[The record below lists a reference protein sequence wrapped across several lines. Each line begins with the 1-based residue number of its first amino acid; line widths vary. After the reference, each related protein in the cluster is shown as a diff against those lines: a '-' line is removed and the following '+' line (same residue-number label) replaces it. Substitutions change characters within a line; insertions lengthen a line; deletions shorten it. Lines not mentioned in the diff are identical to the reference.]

1 MKQFIAL
8 VFGGLLLL
16 ADVPTA
22 SVSGTITDSSGGIV
36 TSALVEARNVETKVS
51 RTTTTN
57 ESGNY
62 QLLGL
67 QTGRYEISVSHAQF
81 TTVRRADIVLRV
93 GDEIRIDVS
102 LPIGETTEAVV

>member
-1 MKQFIAL
+1 MKQYLAFACA
-8 VFGGLLLL
+8 GLLLL

-36 TSALVEARNVETKVS
+36 ASALVEARNVETKVS

-57 ESGNY
+57 EAGNY

-67 QTGRYEISVSHAQF
+67 ETGRYKVSVSPWQF
-81 TTVRRADIVLRV
+81 TTVPPPDV
-93 GDEIRIDVS
+93 G
-102 LPIGETTEAVV
+102 LPAGDGNPI